1 MKAFL
6 LSLVLLVGITV
17 IAKIVLDNVDMSSAK
32 VNTTQSGNV
41 RL

>member
-6 LSLVLLVGITV
+6 MALVLLVGISV
-17 IAKIVLDNVDMSSAK
+17 IAKIALDNVDMSSAT
-32 VNTTQSGNV
+32 VNTNSTSNV

>member
-6 LSLVLLVGITV
+6 MALVLMVGITV
-17 IAKIVLDNVDMSSAK
+17 IAKIVLDNVDMSSATINK
-32 VNTTQSGNV
+32 SSTSNV